1 MIAWAKTGWRHF
13 RQTFKHCHDDDVGL
27 LAASMAYYATFS
39 FFPMLLILVAGLG
52 FALRF
57 STGVQ
62 DAQQELLKLL
72 AQNTSA
78 KLAENVG
85 AVLAEI
91 RVNAVIGGPLGLVA
105 LLLGTMAVF
114 TTFERALDR
123 IWNTRRRSKGILAA
137 VRNTLFRRL
146 RAFLM
151 FLSIGLLVF
160 ALFIAGIVTAAIRPF
175 AGNLPGGSLV
185 WNLLAI
191 LAGVVL
197 NGLLFTVIY
206 KLLPK
211 VRVRWSDALRGG
223 TLAAVLWESSRHLL
237 TLYVVGRTYSA
248 YGVVG
253 SLIVLMLWVYLASSV
268 LLLGAEYVRVIHS
281 ERGEGTRR
289 DGHGK

>member
-1 MIAWAKTGWRHF
+1 MITWPKTGWRHF
-13 RQTFKHCHDDDVGL
+13 RQTVKRCKDDDVGM

-39 FFPMLLILVAGLG
+39 FFPMLLILVAALG
-52 FALRF
+52 FTMRF

-72 AQNTSA
+72 AQNTSVE
-78 KLAENVG
+78 LAENVEI
-85 AVLAEI
+85 ALAEI
-91 RVNAVIGGPLGLVA
+91 RTHAVIGGPLGLIA
-105 LLLGTMAVF
+105 LLLAAIVIF
-114 TTFERALDR
+114 IHFERALDR
-123 IWNTRRRSKGILAA
+123 VWDTRRRSKGILAA
-137 VRNTLFRRL
+137 LRNTLFRRL

-151 FLSIGLLVF
+151 FLAVGLSVF
-160 ALFIAGIVTAAIRPF
+160 AVFIAGIVAAASRPL
-175 AGNLPGGSLV
+175 AGNLPGGPLV

-206 KLLPK
+206 RVLPK
-211 VRVRWSDALRGG
+211 VRVRWFDALRGG
-223 TLAAVLWESSRHLL
+223 ALAAVLWESSRHLL

-268 LLLGAEYVRVIHS
+268 LLLGAEYVRVVHD
-281 ERGEGTRR
+281 ERGEGA
-289 DGHGK
+289 G